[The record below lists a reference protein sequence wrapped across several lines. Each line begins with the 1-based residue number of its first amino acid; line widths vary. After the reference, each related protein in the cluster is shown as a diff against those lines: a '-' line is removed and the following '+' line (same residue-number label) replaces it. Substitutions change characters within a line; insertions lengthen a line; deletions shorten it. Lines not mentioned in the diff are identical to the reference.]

1 MRIFLSFFLS
11 IVTVIFNITNAQAGV
26 VIGGTRLVY
35 PEGKKEINIT
45 VENKENFPYLIKTFL
60 EKGSIE
66 SSAGYFMI
74 TPPLFRLDAQQKSVL
89 RIFNASSAMPADRES
104 LFYFNVTS
112 IPAATDE
119 DAKQNTLQIAV
130 RNRMKLFYRPK
141 ALADDTPE
149 NVTTKLTWQIT
160 GGKLKVINPTGY
172 YMNFSTVKVNNS
184 LVKDALLLAPLSSNE
199 YALPNGV
206 SSGTVIWKIIND
218 QGGIGPEHKTTL

>member
-1 MRIFLSFFLS
+1 MRTILSFFLS
-11 IVTVIFNITNAQAGV
+11 IMMVLFHITNAQAGV

-66 SSAGYFMI
+66 ASSGYFMI

-89 RIFNASSAMPADRES
+89 RVFNASNAMPADRES

-149 NVTTKLTWQIT
+149 NVTNKLTWAVS
-160 GGKLKVINPTGY
+160 GGKLKVTNPTGY
-172 YMNFSTVKVNNS
+172 YMNFSTVIVNNG
-184 LVKDALLLAPLSSNE
+184 LIKDALLLAPFSSTE
-199 YALPNGV
+199 YVLPNGV